1 MEKANC
7 YFCRNARRYKGITY
21 CVYNPKKPV
30 MMSSHPSTCDECK
43 SISEGKGN
51 FTFKMNKDQ
60 KAYVDSDLKFI
71 PGHCKEGCLFYLEHL
86 NYCAAFDFICS
97 QDGYAPECFYNNLN
111 EDKDEK

>member
-1 MEKANC
+1 
-7 YFCRNARRYKGITY
+7 
-21 CVYNPKKPV
+21 
-30 MMSSHPSTCDECK
+30 MSSHPSTCDECK

-111 EDKDEK
+111 EDNDEE